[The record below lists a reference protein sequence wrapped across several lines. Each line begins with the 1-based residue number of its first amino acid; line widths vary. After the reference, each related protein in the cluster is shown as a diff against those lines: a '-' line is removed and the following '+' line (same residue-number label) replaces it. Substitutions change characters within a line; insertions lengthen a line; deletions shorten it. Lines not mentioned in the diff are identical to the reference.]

1 MNKWITLF
9 LVLGL
14 AAMFLL
20 GCAGPEEARVKCPKC
35 GTVFTIQTMPPG
47 SRPPRF

>member
-1 MNKWITLF
+1 MNRWIRLF
-9 LVLGL
+9 LAFSLV
-14 AAMFLL
+14 AAFLL